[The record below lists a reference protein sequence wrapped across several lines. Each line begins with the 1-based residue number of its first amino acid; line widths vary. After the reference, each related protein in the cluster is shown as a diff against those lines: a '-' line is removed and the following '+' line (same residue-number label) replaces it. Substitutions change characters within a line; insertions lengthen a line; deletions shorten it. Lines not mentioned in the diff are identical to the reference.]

1 MSSPYQNPTAQPP
14 YAAYR
19 TAESKGLSVTSLVL
33 GILSV
38 VAGWTF
44 IVPIVGGVLGIVA
57 LRREPR
63 SKAIAVWGI
72 VLNAVML
79 VGILLAG
86 LIAGAIGLA
95 LLPFHLF
102 W

>member
-1 MSSPYQNPTAQPP
+1 MSSPYQNPAAQSPH
-14 YAAYR
+14 AYR

-44 IVPIVGGVLGIVA
+44 VVPIVGGVLGIVA
-57 LRREPR
+57 LRREPT

-79 VGILLAG
+79 LGTLVLG
-86 LIAGAIGLA
+86 LIGAVVGLA
-95 LLPFHLF
+95 LLPFHFF